1 MAMTHKQRILAVAR
15 GENLDKLPFGARI
28 DVWYNYHSAHNTLPE
43 KYKGWSQTNI
53 VHDQGAGAQYRFFSV
68 VKEEYQD
75 VEVIERN
82 EPPYIMTEYRT
93 PLGTVSKKEIF
104 DSSEGP
110 WIRYEM
116 EKIFKSENDYPVIK
130 YIMEH
135 IIPVDNFEAFN
146 KVSDEV
152 GEDGMVMT
160 GTGLWSPVQ
169 RVMREIMGY
178 ELFFYELADHPA
190 KVEELIEVMK
200 DLRRR
205 KLKVAIK
212 CDLEIFNIDANWSD
226 DIHTPVF
233 KKYFVPWLREAVEFL
248 HSKGKLSMVHIDGEM
263 KRLIPMFLETG
274 VDVAEAW
281 SPAPM
286 TSVTTAELRKAWGDK
301 VTIWGGV
308 PSMLFEPQYSDQEF
322 DNYVL
327 NLFKEVSPGHSFIVG
342 MGDNLPFDGKIERV
356 GRLVDL
362 IEKYGHIPIEV

>member
-1 MAMTHKQRILAVAR
+1 MAMTHKQRILAAAR
-15 GENLDKLPFGARI
+15 GEHLDKLPFGARI

-43 KYKGWSQTNI
+43 KYKGWSQTDI

-75 VEVIERN
+75 MEVIERN

-116 EKIFKSENDYPVIK
+116 EKIFKNENDYPVIK

-146 KVSDEV
+146 KVRDEV

-205 KLKVAIK
+205 KLKVGVE

-322 DNYVL
+322 DDYVI
-327 NLFKEVSPGHSFIVG
+327 NLFKEVSPGYNFIVG

-362 IEKYGHIPIEV
+362 IEKYGHIPVKV